1 MKLKSI
7 SLAAAL
13 LVLQAA
19 LAVPAAMAQAP
30 VYGSVVQEENLP
42 SHQVHT
48 LTNAIAAGSTDSN
61 GVPAQSPADATVPGN
76 TGSGNAEAGNTS
88 EGSTGPQAPEAPASE
103 QPAGDSAS
111 DHAAPDTSLP
121 GNPSDT
127 AADNPA
133 APPSGGG
140 QLILYMNSTRME
152 QDGQEYTSSQPM
164 TVKDGVSYV
173 SIRSLV
179 DRVGYQIAYDSKTK
193 ETIIKYGDDELRFK
207 TDSKTYRVNGKT
219 MTMKGASYQD
229 NNVFMVPL
237 TSITQALNISYKVE
251 GKKVIMQLSTK
262 PVASFTVLNDKI
274 IAGETT
280 VLYQTKSSSPKG
292 VPIVEERW
300 EGRQDI
306 FASAGTYTV
315 SYSVQ
320 DANGEWS
327 DPYVRT
333 IVVANPNV
341 PPVAQFKTDKEQY
354 KMGEPI
360 TITDLSYDEDGE
372 IVDRQWMNNYPAFF
386 TPGPVTI
393 QLIVTDN
400 DGATSKIEHTINITT
415 ETLYTKDEFSKLF
428 TPIGSNFTINGGEA
442 LGYERLTY
450 TYSTEPYTLF
460 KDNGPEPVYS
470 EGVLYRDTISGL
482 TRFMTHHVNKTEEKG
497 KVYIIAKNINEVPVN
512 LEIITSGM
520 AGPDIYA
527 EITGTKSVARYFEN
541 YKNDSKKQTITL
553 APGESK
559 IIFDD
564 MIKLALKPQETISF
578 LGDLYSDS
586 PIEYTSVFVKDGQD
600 PLAVVDTL
608 PVLDPIQSVMRGTF
622 TDSTRIFEH
631 YETIGGGK
639 NYRLS
644 LTDNSADPFQIG
656 TDTVLGVSS
665 VNAGNYGV
673 IYKIKLRVAPRT
685 LITFNPRGGLYMGAA
700 LINGNLVS
708 FSHTG
713 KDNVS
718 SQTSVLHRTGDS
730 EEIVEIWTTPSAG
743 SNLPFSIL
751 FMPLPE
757 IKH

>member
-1 MKLKSI
+1 MKMKLKSI
-7 SLAAAL
+7 SLVTAL
-13 LVLQAA
+13 LVSQTV
-19 LAVPAAMAQAP
+19 LAVPAVLAQSP
-30 VYGSVVQEENLP
+30 VSGSVVHEESLQD
-42 SHQVHT
+42 HQVHT
-48 LTNAIAAGSTDSN
+48 STNTVAAGSVDTKETTTEP
-61 GVPAQSPADATVPGN
+61 PAIPTVPGD
-76 TGSGNAEAGNTS
+76 TDTTATDS
-88 EGSTGPQAPEAPASE
+88 QAPDVPLTPEEPAENTDTTDPSGE
-103 QPAGDSAS
+103 DGDNA
-111 DHAAPDTSLP
+111 AAPSI
-121 GNPSDT
+121 
-127 AADNPA
+127 
-133 APPSGGG
+133 GGG
-140 QLILYMNSTRME
+140 QLILHMNSTRME
-152 QDGQEYTSSQPM
+152 HDGQVYTSTQPM

-179 DRVGYQIAYDSKTK
+179 DRVGYEIAYDSSTK
-193 ETIIKYGDDELRFK
+193 ETIIKYGEDELRFL
-207 TDSKTYRVNGKT
+207 TDSKTYKVNGET

-251 GKKVIMQLSTK
+251 DKKVIMQLSTK
-262 PVASFTVLNDKI
+262 PVASFTVLNNKI

-280 VLYQTKSSSPKG
+280 VIYQTKSSSPRG
-292 VPIVEERW
+292 VQIVDEKW

-306 FASAGTYTV
+306 FEAAGIYTV
-315 SYSVQ
+315 SYAVQ

-327 DPYVRT
+327 DPYIQT
-333 IVVANPNV
+333 IVVVNPNI
-341 PPVAQFKTDKEQY
+341 PPVAEFKTDKAEY

-393 QLIVTDN
+393 QLIVTDQ
-400 DGATSKIEHTINITT
+400 DGASAKVEHTINITT
-415 ETLYTKDEFSKLF
+415 ETLYTYDEFSRLF
-428 TPIGSNFTINGGEA
+428 TPVGSNFMINGGEA
-442 LGYERLTY
+442 LGYERLPY

-460 KDNGPEPVYS
+460 KDNGPEPVS
-470 EGVLYRDTISGL
+470 TEGVLYRDTITGL
-482 TRFMTHHVNKTEEKG
+482 TRFMTHHVNKTNEKG
-497 KVYIIAKNINEVPVN
+497 KVYIIAKNINEIPAN
-512 LEIITSGM
+512 LEIITTGM
-520 AGPDIYA
+520 AGPDVYA

-541 YKNDSKKQTITL
+541 YQNDSKKKTISL
-553 APGESK
+553 EPGESK
-559 IIFDD
+559 IIFED
-564 MIKLALKPQETISF
+564 MHKIAMKPEETISF

-600 PLAVVDTL
+600 PLEVVDTL

-631 YETIGGGK
+631 YNTIGGNK

-644 LTDNSADPFQIG
+644 LTDNAADPFQIG
-656 TDTVLGVSS
+656 VDTPLEISS

-673 IYKIKLRVAPRT
+673 IYKLKLRVAPRT

-700 LINGNLVS
+700 LVNGNLVS

-718 SQTSVLHRTGDS
+718 GQTSVLHRTGDS

-751 FMPLPE
+751 FMPLPK
-757 IKH
+757 IKQQ

>member
-13 LVLQAA
+13 LVSQGA
-19 LAVPAAMAQAP
+19 LAVPAVLAQAP
-30 VYGSVVQEENLP
+30 IYGSVVQEENLP
-42 SHQVHT
+42 IDQVHT
-48 LTNAIAAGSTDSN
+48 LTNAVATGSADSN
-61 GVPAQSPADATVPGN
+61 GASGQSPAGATVPGN
-76 TGSGNAEAGNTS
+76 TESDNAEPGMING
-88 EGSTGPQAPEAPASE
+88 GSTEPQAPEAPGTPQKTDE
-103 QPAGDSAS
+103 TTGNP
-111 DHAAPDTSLP
+111 APDASVP

-127 AADNPA
+127 SADNSS

-207 TDSKTYRVNGKT
+207 TDSKTYRVNGKA

-229 NNVFMVPL
+229 KDVFMVPL

-292 VPIVEERW
+292 VQIVDERW

-306 FASAGTYTV
+306 FTSAGTYTV

-327 DPYVRT
+327 DPYIRT

-341 PPVAQFKTDKEQY
+341 PPVAQFKTNKDEY

-400 DGATSKIEHTINITT
+400 DGASMKIEHTINITT

-442 LGYERLTY
+442 LGYERLSY

-482 TRFMTHHVNKTEEKG
+482 TRVMTHHVNKTEEKG
-497 KVYIIAKNINEVPVN
+497 KVYIIAKNNNEVPAK

-564 MIKLALKPQETISF
+564 MTKLAMKPQETISF

-631 YETIGGGK
+631 YETIGGK

-656 TDTVLGVSS
+656 ADTVLGVSS

-730 EEIVEIWTTPSAG
+730 EEIVEIWTTPSSG

>member
-7 SLAAAL
+7 SLATAL
-13 LVLQAA
+13 LVSQAV
-19 LAVPAAMAQAP
+19 LAVPAALAQSP
-30 VYGSVVQEENLP
+30 VSGSVVHEENLQD
-42 SHQVHT
+42 HQVHT
-48 LTNAIAAGSTDSN
+48 STNTVATGSADTNETKGNAAE
-61 GVPAQSPADATVPGN
+61 SPAATTVPGE
-76 TGSGNAEAGNTS
+76 TDTTATETEAPDAPKTPEEPAGNTDTTDPS
-88 EGSTGPQAPEAPASE
+88 GS
-103 QPAGDSAS
+103 
-111 DHAAPDTSLP
+111 
-121 GNPSDT
+121 N
-127 AADNPA
+127 ADNA
-133 APPSGGG
+133 ANPSGGG
-140 QLILYMNSTRME
+140 SQLILHMNSTLME
-152 QDGQEYTSSQPM
+152 QDGQTYNSSQPM
-164 TVKDGVSYV
+164 IVKDGVSYV

-179 DRVGYQIAYDSKTK
+179 DRVGYEIAYDSKTK
-193 ETIIKYGDDELRFK
+193 ETIIKYGEDELRFK
-207 TDSKTYRVNGKT
+207 TDSKTYRVNGKS

-262 PVASFTVLNDKI
+262 PVASFTVLNERI
-274 IAGETT
+274 VAGETT
-280 VLYQTKSSSPKG
+280 VLYQTESSSPRG
-292 VPIVEERW
+292 VQIVNERW

-306 FASAGTYTV
+306 FEAAGTYTV

-327 DPYVRT
+327 DPYTRT
-333 IVVANPNV
+333 IVVVNPNI
-341 PPVAQFKTDKEQY
+341 PPVAEFKTDKEEY

-360 TITDLSYDEDGE
+360 TITDLSYDEEDA

-393 QLIVTDN
+393 QLIVTDQH
-400 DGATSKIEHTINITT
+400 GASSMVEHTINITT
-415 ETLYTKDEFSKLF
+415 ETLYTQDEFYKLF
-428 TPIGSNFTINGGEA
+428 TPVGSNFMINGGEA

-460 KDNGPEPVYS
+460 KDNGPEPVSS
-470 EGVLYRDTISGL
+470 EGVLYRDTITGL
-482 TRFMTHHVNKTEEKG
+482 TRFMTHHVNKTEEKA
-497 KVYIIAKNINEVPVN
+497 KIYLIAKNNNEVPAN

-541 YKNDSKKQTITL
+541 YQNDSKKKTIVL
-553 APGESK
+553 APGEST
-559 IIFDD
+559 IIFED
-564 MIKLALKPQETISF
+564 MNKLALKPEETISF

-600 PLAVVDTL
+600 PLEVVDTL

-631 YETIGGGK
+631 LDTIGGGK

-644 LTDNSADPFQIG
+644 LTDNTADPFQIG
-656 TDTVLGVSS
+656 MDTTLGISS

-700 LINGNLVS
+700 LVNGNLVS

-713 KDNVS
+713 KDNIS
-718 SQTSVLHRTGDS
+718 GQTSVLHRTGDS
-730 EEIVEIWTTPSAG
+730 EEIVDIWTTPSAG

-751 FMPLPE
+751 FMPLPA